1 MSEEYKKIQ
10 EFFNLN
16 PEEKQEHL
24 RDILEDSVHF
34 FEKFKKVLAEGTA
47 EEKQE
52 IMQELA
58 AFRERVLEE
67 TEKIMRKTKLSPEEI
82 DKIAHDPSNF
92 SPEQWEALQEARGKI
107 QEQFSEISSF
117 MEQEEG
123 REKPKKPKKRKKP
136 KKKIS
141 G

>member
-24 RDILEDSVHF
+24 RDILDDSVHF
-34 FEKFKKVLAEGTA
+34 FERFRHILAEGSSD
-47 EEKQE
+47 ERKE
-52 IMQELA
+52 IMQELME
-58 AFRERVLEE
+58 FREKVVSE
-67 TEKIMRKTKLSPEEI
+67 TEKIMQKTNLSQDDL

-92 SPEQWEALQEARGKI
+92 SPEQWETLEQARHKI
-107 QEQFSEISSF
+107 EEQFSDITKF
-117 MEQEEG
+117 MKEESGEQPE
-123 REKPKKPKKRKKP
+123 KPKKRKKP
-136 KKKIS
+136 KKKFT